1 MLFLNV
7 ISKGNQTYQKSEKL
21 IFTFKALNFLKSFK
35 KSRDLKIDFTCL
47 SSKLRNHCLVRTFP
61 NQNAI

>member
-21 IFTFKALNFLKSFK
+21 IFTFKALNFK